1 MAPGK
6 ENKIGLTMRQP
17 NLGAILWLEDEK
29 RKAKKGVT
37 GKKESKK

>member
-17 NLGAILWLEDEK
+17 NLGSLSWIEQEK
-29 RKAKKGVT
+29 RKAKKTV
-37 GKKESKK
+37 KKVKKK